1 MSAVTG
7 KSLKAEALRCLAG
20 GINTQKADAF
30 LDLLL
35 ELAAAS
41 GSVTCTLANERVLRL
56 EVRDTALLEVE
67 IPLAKTKVRMLCAR
81 LAVRCGEWGG
91 RKISPY
97 GDLVE
102 IQVPSTERFF
112 KVCFENSTHAQAIT
126 VESIPANG
134 AASTRKASPR

>member
-7 KSLKAEALRCLAG
+7 KSLEVEALRCLAG
-20 GINTQKADAF
+20 GIDTQKADAF

-56 EVRDTALLEVE
+56 QVRDTSLQELE
-67 IPLAKTKVRMLCAR
+67 IPLAKTKLRMLCAR
-81 LAVRCGEWGG
+81 LAMRCGEWGR

-97 GDLVE
+97 GDTVE
-102 IQVPSTERFF
+102 IQLPSAEQFL
-112 KVCFENSTHAQAIT
+112 KVCFENSTDAQAIT
-126 VESIPANG
+126 VESMPANG
-134 AASTRKASPR
+134 AASPCTASPR